1 MSQSI
6 PAIPEA
12 LLPFSLRRTSA
23 CGSAAHHSAS
33 RHSQS
38 WEGTSEW
45 NLPQALVGSVE
56 CDAPSHGCEIQG
68 WKTPAR
74 PACVRAGANW
84 SRQMDIHQLELFLA
98 VMDSPSMTRAAEKIH
113 LSPGAVSLQ
122 LHNLADELHTE
133 LFVRRGKRLI
143 PTPAALR
150 LAERAKEVVK
160 MMGHIQQEFENDLS
174 KDIRPFHFATGV
186 TTLIYQLGGPL
197 RQLRKRYPKA
207 EIRVTVGVTEE
218 MVAGLLDRR
227 FDLALI
233 SLPVSE
239 TGLLLIPLF
248 DEELL
253 IVRPSANKVGS
264 GHIGTLRAP
273 ELAGVPFLLYPKR
286 SNVRMVIDR
295 FFNEIG
301 VTLQVLMEADD
312 TEAIKRLVESGFG
325 YSILPEHALRG
336 RSHFFQQ
343 FRVDGHRLTRS
354 LALAMARTD
363 CPRKLTESIAN
374 FLRSTLVEG

>member
-1 MSQSI
+1 
-6 PAIPEA
+6 
-12 LLPFSLRRTSA
+12 
-23 CGSAAHHSAS
+23 
-33 RHSQS
+33 
-38 WEGTSEW
+38 
-45 NLPQALVGSVE
+45 
-56 CDAPSHGCEIQG
+56 
-68 WKTPAR
+68 
-74 PACVRAGANW
+74 
-84 SRQMDIHQLELFLA
+84 MDVHQLELFLA

-122 LHNLADELHTE
+122 LHKLADELHTE

-150 LAERAKEVVK
+150 LTELAKQVVK
-160 MMGHIQQEFENDLS
+160 MMGHIQQVFENDLT
-174 KDIRPFHFATGV
+174 KDVRPFHFATGV
-186 TTLIYQLGGPL
+186 TTLIHQLGGPL
-197 RQLRKRYPKA
+197 RQLRKRYPNA

-239 TGLLLIPLF
+239 ANLKLIPLF

-264 GHIGTLRAP
+264 GHISTMRASD
-273 ELAGVPFLLYPKR
+273 LAEVPFLLYPKR
-286 SNVRMVIDR
+286 SNVRLVIDR
-295 FFNEIG
+295 FFDQIG
-301 VTLQVLMEADD
+301 VTPHVLMEADD

-336 RSHFFQQ
+336 RSHFFQK
-343 FRVDGHRLTRS
+343 FRIAGHRLTRS
-354 LALAMARTD
+354 LALAMAQTE
-363 CPRKLTESIAN
+363 CPRKLTESVAT
-374 FLRSTLVEG
+374 FLRAALVEG